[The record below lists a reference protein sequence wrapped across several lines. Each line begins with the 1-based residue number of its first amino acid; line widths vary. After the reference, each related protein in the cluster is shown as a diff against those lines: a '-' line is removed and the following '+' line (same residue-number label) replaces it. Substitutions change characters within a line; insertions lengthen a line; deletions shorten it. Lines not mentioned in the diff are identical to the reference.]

1 MVPGFDSFKLISFC
15 LHIFTDCGNF
25 GLTLT
30 SDYFGLT
37 LTSDYSK
44 YRDKETPSLPVGFI
58 ITEGVTLEQCL
69 ITPWYE
75 YHTYTI
81 LIQVGAI

>member
-25 GLTLT
+25 GFF
-30 SDYFGLT
+30 SQIT